1 MQVLSKTVVMFKHS
15 IQKLSQK
22 LLTPMWDSFNFDDT
36 GISLLVFLSRTNLK
50 ADDNYVT
57 CKKVKKFIIVLDFLK
72 AFIRY
77 FILLAALRKV
87 FCKVPMF

>member
-1 MQVLSKTVVMFKHS
+1 
-15 IQKLSQK
+15 
-22 LLTPMWDSFNFDDT
+22 MWDSFNFDDT

-77 FILLAALRKV
+77 FILLAALVRSQCFRILGRGFWTEWRSKSP
-87 FCKVPMF
+87 FSC